1 MRFSS
6 MPDTIERIA
15 RPLQATRPIP
25 LPLADTPPR
34 ADAIYRPFFKAG
46 IAVTLSLGAVWGAY
60 LLVRIALTG
69 SFTAAG
75 LHEVNAH
82 GHAQIFGWVGLFVMG
97 FAYQAFPRFKHTSL
111 AWVGAARAS
120 FVLMVLGIVGRSV
133 SEPLAESVAA
143 LAPVAVASSVVEVI
157 AIGLFVAVILRTWR
171 GSGQRLA
178 VYDYYILSALVWF
191 VVQAVYEA
199 AYLATTLT
207 AADAGQLVNLVATW
221 QGALRDVQIHGF
233 ALLMILGVSQRMFPH
248 FYGLPTPNRTI
259 GWAALATLDAAVI
272 GEATGLILMRA
283 VGHGWAAL
291 WYASVLLLAGSI
303 AVLV

>member
-69 SFTAAG
+69 SFRAAG

-97 FAYQAFPRFKHTSL
+97 FAYQAFPRFKHADL
-111 AWVGAARAS
+111 ALPGLARAS
-120 FVLMVLGIVGRSV
+120 LWLMVAGVLTRSV
-133 SEPLAESVAA
+133 SEPLIDVTAWAWLPA
-143 LAPVAVASSVVEVI
+143 L
-157 AIGLFVAVILRTWR
+157 G
-171 GSGQRLA
+171 G
-178 VYDYYILSALVWF
+178 
-191 VVQAVYEA
+191 
-199 AYLATTLT
+199 
-207 AADAGQLVNLVATW
+207 
-221 QGALRDVQIHGF
+221 
-233 ALLMILGVSQRMFPH
+233 
-248 FYGLPTPNRTI
+248 
-259 GWAALATLDAAVI
+259 
-272 GEATGLILMRA
+272 
-283 VGHGWAAL
+283 
-291 WYASVLLLAGSI
+291 SVLE
-303 AVLV
+303 